1 MKQSIEKSIRVPDA
15 CAGRRLDQVASEMF
29 PEYSRSL
36 LQNWIKEGL
45 LLVNGEAAKVK
56 TKVLGGEHLTIKAE
70 LEEYDEWQAEDI
82 PLDIVYEDEAILV
95 INKPAGLV
103 VHPAAGN
110 RGGTLLNALVFRNP
124 QQTLLPR
131 AGIVHRLDKD
141 TSGLMVVA
149 KTLEAHTQLVR
160 QLQKKAIT
168 RVYLALVF
176 GEMTGGRSIDLPMG
190 RHAMMRTRMA
200 VRENGKEAVTHI
212 RMLQKFRK
220 FTYVSAQLETG
231 RTHQIRVHM
240 SHIGFPLVGDAT
252 YGGRKIP
259 AASSETLKAAIKNF
273 PRQALHA
280 TRLGL
285 IHPDTDKYM
294 EWEQEAPEDFRNL
307 LVVLKQEAAL

>member
-1 MKQSIEKSIRVPDA
+1 MKQKIEKNAQVPSEF
-15 CAGRRLDQVASEMF
+15 AGRRLDQVASELF

-36 LQNWIKEGL
+36 LQNWIKDGL
-45 LLVNGEAAKVK
+45 LRVNGEVAKVR
-56 TKVLGGEHLTIKAE
+56 TKIVGGEILAIEAE
-70 LEEYDEWQAEDI
+70 MENYDEWQGEDI
-82 PLDIVYEDEAILV
+82 HLDIIYEDAFILV

-110 RGGTLLNALVFRNP
+110 RSGTLLNALVFHH
-124 QQTLLPR
+124 QGQSLLPR

-149 KTLEAHTQLVR
+149 KTLEAHTHLVR
-160 QLQKKAIT
+160 QLQEKSIT
-168 RVYLALVF
+168 RVYLAIVF

-190 RHAMMRTRMA
+190 RHAMMRTKMA
-200 VRENGKEAVTHI
+200 VKENGKEAITHI

-240 SHIGFPLVGDAT
+240 SHIGFPLVGDPV

-259 AASSETLKAAIKNF
+259 AASTEVLRAAVKDF

-285 IHPDTDKYM
+285 IHPDSDEYL
-294 EWEQEAPEDFRNL
+294 EWEQAAPEDFQQL
-307 LVVLKQEAAL
+307 LAVLQKEAAL